1 MMKKSTKRIL
11 TVILIIIILLAGYRV
26 VRLVV
31 DRIKASRTTE
41 ESRKIPV
48 KAAAAR
54 RADMRN
60 TLKLTGDIIGTEV
73 VNVFPPVPGKIESI
87 LIKEG
92 NRVGRGSVIF
102 KINRDIVGMEYNL
115 AVVESPITGHVGKIM
130 VDRGMTVTTATP
142 LAQIVNMSSVEAVVR
157 IMEEDINRVEVG
169 MAAHIVVESFPGQVF
184 HGRVHKKSAVLDQL
198 SRTQEVRIR
207 LDNPGLRLK
216 HGMFATIEI
225 VLGARP
231 GVVAVPVDAVVTD
244 LAGETSLFVVEDGR
258 ARKRAI
264 RTGITVGRLTEIIT
278 GVRPGDIVVTLGQET
293 LSDGD
298 ELLVYREDE
307 SPSPETARKSAG
319 DNR

>member
-1 MMKKSTKRIL
+1 MKKSTKRIL
-11 TVILIIIILLAGYRV
+11 TTILVIIALLAGYRI
-26 VRLVV
+26 VRLAV
-31 DRIKASRTTE
+31 DRIAASRTTE

-48 KAAAAR
+48 KAAAAL

-73 VNVFPPVPGKIESI
+73 VTVFPPAPGKIESI

-92 NRVGRGSVIF
+92 NRVGRGAVIF
-102 KINRDIVGMEYNL
+102 KINRDVVGMEYNL
-115 AVVESPITGHVGKIM
+115 AVVESPITGHVGTIM

-157 IMEEDINRVEVG
+157 IMEENINRVDVG
-169 MAAHIVVESFPGQVF
+169 MAALISVETFPGRVF
-184 HGRVHKKSAVLDQL
+184 RGRVYKKSAVLDQL

-207 LDNPGLRLK
+207 LDNPGLLLK
-216 HGMFATIEI
+216 HGMFATIEL
-225 VLGARP
+225 VLGSRT
-231 GVVAVPVDAVVTD
+231 GVPAVPVDAVITD
-244 LAGETSLFVVEDGR
+244 LTGDTSVFVVEDGR
-258 ARKRAI
+258 ARKRVI
-264 RTGITVGRLTEIIT
+264 RTGITVGRLTEIIA

-298 ELLVYREDE
+298 ELLVYREDVN
-307 SPSPETARKSAG
+307 PPPEAARKTSG

>member
-1 MMKKSTKRIL
+1 MKKSTTRIL
-11 TVILIIIILLAGYRV
+11 SVFLIIIVLLAGYRI

-31 DRIKASRTTE
+31 DRIRASRTTE

-54 RADMRN
+54 SADMRN

-92 NRVGRGSVIF
+92 NRVAMGAVIF

-115 AVVESPITGHVGKIM
+115 AIVESPISGHVGKIM
-130 VDRGMTVTTATP
+130 VDRGMTVTAATP

-157 IMEEDINRVEVG
+157 IMEENINRVKVG
-169 MAAHIVVESFPGQVF
+169 MTALINVESFPGQVF
-184 HGRVHKKSAVLDQL
+184 RGRVYKKSAVLDQL

-207 LDNPGLRLK
+207 LDNPGMRLK

-225 VLGARP
+225 VLGSRT
-231 GVVAVPVDAVVTD
+231 GVLAVPVDAVMTD
-244 LAGETSLFVVEDGR
+244 LSGDTRVFVVENGR

-264 RTGITVGRLTEIIT
+264 KTGITVGGFIEIVE
-278 GVRPGDIVVTLGQET
+278 GVRPGEIVVTLGQET

-307 SPSPETARKSAG
+307 SPPPETARDSSG
-319 DNR
+319 ENR